1 MKIQIVLHMIDVV
14 ERYIFFKKG
23 IRVSIDHAQ
32 IFMYPDQL
40 NKLIDAFNHIKKE
53 GYYDL

>member
-14 ERYIFFKKG
+14 ERYIFLKKG
-23 IRVSIDHAQ
+23 IRVSIDQAP
-32 IFMYPDQL
+32 IFMYPEQL